1 MRMISSSRFIFLPS
15 LKLIKTK
22 NISEMTKEEKDC
34 LAHLIVVTQFKFA
47 KELAKALNG
56 GQESNKMEKIILEK
70 TIEQLKEHLN
80 KE

>member
-1 MRMISSSRFIFLPS
+1 
-15 LKLIKTK
+15 
-22 NISEMTKEEKDC
+22 MTKEEKDC